1 MNDTTSPL
9 AYSIPGA
16 VRATGLART
25 RLYALI
31 ERGDVAAF
39 KIGRRTMIRADSLQ
53 TFLSSLPPAR
63 LGLRRRTAAPDAA

>member
-1 MNDTTSPL
+1 MSETVTPL

-53 TFLSSLPPAR
+53 AFLATLPPAR
-63 LGLRRRTAAPDAA
+63 LGLRRRTPAADAA